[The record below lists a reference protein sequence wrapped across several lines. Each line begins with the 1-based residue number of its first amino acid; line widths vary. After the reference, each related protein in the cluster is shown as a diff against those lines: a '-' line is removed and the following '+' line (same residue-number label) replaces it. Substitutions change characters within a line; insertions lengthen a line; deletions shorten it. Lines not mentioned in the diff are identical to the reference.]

1 MQYFQCPL
9 FKCYINHNFNKNQ
22 FPCKSLKRRQAVKT
36 SIIKKIVQEV
46 KKQAKLRRTKRR
58 QKGKNRIYGS
68 LSSMSSFY
76 RHKKYPKKCLFL
88 QKSSSLNPW
97 RKKTSIEKKIRT
109 NLTALM
115 REQKKILILIP
126 IALENFSSVKQLA
139 SSFFS
144 FLQSHIRRKGKRD
157 RHSMGL

>member
-1 MQYFQCPL
+1 
-9 FKCYINHNFNKNQ
+9 
-22 FPCKSLKRRQAVKT
+22 LKRRQAVQT
-36 SIIKKIVQEV
+36 SIIKKIVQEA

-76 RHKKYPKKCLFL
+76 RHKKYPKKCLFT

-97 RKKTSIEKKIRT
+97 RRKKIQLKEKIRT
-109 NLTALM
+109 NSTALM

-126 IALENFSSVKQLA
+126 FALEIFSSVKQLA
-139 SSFFS
+139 SLFFSS